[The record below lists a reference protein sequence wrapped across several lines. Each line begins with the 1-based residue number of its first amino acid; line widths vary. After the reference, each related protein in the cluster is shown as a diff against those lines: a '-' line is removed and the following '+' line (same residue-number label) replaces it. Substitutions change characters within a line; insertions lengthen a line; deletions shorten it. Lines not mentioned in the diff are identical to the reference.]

1 MNKQKYYFK
10 KRLIHFIY
18 LISLITKVSL
28 TVKTVKL
35 THCSVVAWLK
45 LVLYGKYGKI
55 YCWNVGYVC

>member
-10 KRLIHFIY
+10 ERLIHFIY

-35 THCSVVAWLK
+35 AHCSVVA
-45 LVLYGKYGKI
+45 
-55 YCWNVGYVC
+55 